1 MDIFDVLEKY
11 GVTTKRDFT
20 RARLKADFNQHFNK
34 WKNYYNGDVLGINE
48 ATGHNGHS
56 FYPIKRQS
64 MKLAKQIAIKWATL
78 LFTEKFQVTLK
89 NDTETEKF
97 RLLEKAVGFR
107 SKVTQ
112 AAIYAYG
119 MGTAALLASADILT
133 DTETKTVKGGKVKLD
148 MIKYESIYPLEFDQN
163 DIKSIAFVTQ
173 RQGKNE
179 TIYTIGIHTIDGEKI
194 KVENII
200 ATVKGEDVSFSGAET
215 VKHDQEFNN
224 QQYCIFKPNTINDYT
239 DVLPFGQSI
248 FADALA
254 PCEDVDLSADLLRR
268 DVREGAQVTFIG
280 QDLLFENLK
289 SDEEKQKLFDNSPDR
304 FFVINQALLK
314 KGVDTKQLFNRVVP
328 EIRTAQC
335 WQVVKDSLNWA
346 TLASGLGKG
355 SLDVIPQQTATA
367 VITTEAEKMQ
377 SKSLNEQYL
386 EGEIIKIVKA
396 LCELSGMIGNPI
408 DASEIT
414 VVFEDSVIVDT
425 VEQKRLALAEIDGG
439 VLAAHEYRQKFYG
452 ETPEEAK
459 QKIEALKGETEID
472 FNNYE
477 NFNLEDEE

>member
-20 RARLKADFNQHFNK
+20 RARLKADFNQFVNT
-34 WKNYYNGDVLGINE
+34 WKNYYDGNVPEINTT
-48 ATGHNGHS
+48 TGYNGHS
-56 FYPIKRQS
+56 FFPIKRQS

-78 LFTEKFQVTLK
+78 LFTEQFQVTLK
-89 NDTETEKF
+89 NDTETDKF
-97 RLLEKAVGFR
+97 RELEKQIGFR
-107 SKVTQ
+107 SKITQ

-133 DTETKTVKGGKVKLD
+133 DKETQAVRGGKLKLD
-148 MIKYESIYPLEFDQN
+148 MIKYDGIYPLEFDQN
-163 DIKSIAFVTQ
+163 DIQSIAFVTQ

-179 TIYTIGIHTIDGEKI
+179 TIYTIGIHTKDGDKI

-200 ATVKGEDVSFSGAET
+200 ATVKGDDVSFSPAET
-215 VKHDQEFNN
+215 VKQDQEFNN
-224 QQYCIFKPNTINDYT
+224 QQYCIIKPNTINDYT
-239 DVLPFGQSI
+239 DVLPFGASI
-248 FADALA
+248 FADAFA
-254 PCEDVDLSADLLRR
+254 PCQDIDLAADLLRR

-280 QDLLFENLK
+280 QDLLFENVQT
-289 SDEEKQKLFDNSPDR
+289 DEQKKKLFDNSPDR
-304 FFVINQALLK
+304 FFVINQALRQQ
-314 KGVDTKQLFNRVVP
+314 GTETKQLYDRVVP

-355 SLDVIPQQTATA
+355 SLDIIPQQTATA

-377 SKSLNEQYL
+377 SKSLHEQYL
-386 EGEIIKIVKA
+386 ESELIKLVKA

-408 DASEIT
+408 DASEVTII
-414 VVFEDSVIVDT
+414 FEDSVIVDT

-439 VLAAHEYRQKFYG
+439 VLAAHEYRQRFYG
-452 ETPEEAK
+452 ETQTDAME
-459 QKIEALKGETEID
+459 KINAIKGENKIDYTLGND
-472 FNNYE
+472 FN
-477 NFNLEDEE
+477 FEE